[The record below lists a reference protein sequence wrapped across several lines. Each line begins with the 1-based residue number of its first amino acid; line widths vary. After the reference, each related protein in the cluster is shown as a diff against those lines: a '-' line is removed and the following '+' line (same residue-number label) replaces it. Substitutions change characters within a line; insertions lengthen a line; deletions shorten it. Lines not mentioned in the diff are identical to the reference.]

1 MAATLTLKKACSL
14 TLVGLMSFML
24 VLPVAQGANPNA
36 TPTNANAKA
45 KAKTKAKVK
54 APRTPTKKAPAKAK
68 APTRA
73 KATKTT
79 PKKAPKNLQKS
90 KAPLAPKTTFS
101 RSKNQLITKQKKAQE
116 QQASLSAQMQALK
129 AELDAKEKANTENQN
144 ALKKAELSISSTQ
157 SQLRQL
163 KNERQTLQGEL
174 SKLSRSQ
181 AKLESS
187 LSMATQDVDTMIR
200 AQYLNAQINPMRAFL
215 SGVNPNAHLREQ
227 AQLRYL
233 QREKQAAITKL
244 DKHYQD
250 IQLVK
255 AKQEQR
261 RTEITAI
268 EARQQKEQ
276 LQLMK
281 DKRDREKAIALLT
294 SQIESDH
301 VALARFKQDQLK
313 LNHLIGSLDKAQKD
327 LEVEEANRRA
337 QALAQQQAEAKEAE
351 RLAQAKKSTPRAEV
365 PPSPSPIK
373 TVSLGPRVNLA
384 SLKGRLTY
392 PVNGTVTHRFGQA
405 RQDMPGS
412 QWQGFR
418 FKAPEGS
425 DVKAVAPGKVVYAD
439 WLRGFGNLIIVDH
452 AHGYM
457 TVYANND
464 ALLKKIGDNV
474 QQGETISTVGTSGG
488 NKDPGLYFELRKNG
502 KPINPKQWFRN

>member
-1 MAATLTLKKACSL
+1 MAASLTLKKACSL
-14 TLVGLMSFML
+14 TLLGLMSFML
-24 VLPVAQGANPNA
+24 VLPIAEGANPN
-36 TPTNANAKA
+36 TPQTNAKT
-45 KAKTKAKVK
+45 KTKAKAV
-54 APRTPTKKAPAKAK
+54 RTPTKKAPQKAK
-68 APTRA
+68 APTRT
-73 KATKTT
+73 KATKNT
-79 PKKAPKNLQKS
+79 PKKAQKS
-90 KAPLAPKTTFS
+90 KATTSPKSTFS
-101 RSKNQLITKQKKAQE
+101 RSKNQLINKQKKAQE

-187 LSMATQDVDTMIR
+187 LSMASQDVDTMIR

-227 AQLRYL
+227 AELRYL
-233 QREKQAAITKL
+233 QREKQAAIAKL

-301 VALARFKQDQLK
+301 VALERFKQDQLK

-327 LEVEEANRRA
+327 LEAEEANRRA
-337 QALAQQQAEAKEAE
+337 QALAQQQAKEKEAK
-351 RLAQAKKSTPRAEV
+351 RLAQAKKPAERAEV
-365 PPSPSPIK
+365 PSSPSPVK
-373 TVSLGPRVNLA
+373 TVSLGTRVNLA
-384 SLKGRLTY
+384 TLKGRLAY
-392 PVNGTVTHRFGQA
+392 PVNGTLTHRFGQA

-418 FKAPEGS
+418 FKAAEGS

-452 AHGYM
+452 GHGYM

-464 ALLKKIGDNV
+464 ALLKKIDDNV